1 MGKPQVVTDQSFEQE
16 VLKADGP
23 VLVDFWATWCGPCRM
38 VAPVL
43 EEVAS
48 EQGDKISIAKL
59 DVDANP
65 ITAGRFGVRAI
76 PTMILFKSG
85 REAERIVGFHPKP
98 QLMQKLTPHLSAV
111 SAAPAASASSPSAA
125 TTSTPTASRPSSNGQ
140 PPSAPSPNGPSASGS
155 PTSSTPNAGV
165 GVEKI
170 R

>member
-16 VLKADGP
+16 VLKSDTP

-38 VAPVL
+38 VGPVL

-48 EQGDKISIAKL
+48 EQGDKIRVVKL

-76 PTMILFKSG
+76 PTMIVFKNG
-85 REAERIVGFHPKP
+85 READRIVGYHPKP
-98 QLMQKLTPHLSAV
+98 QLMTKLTPHLSGV
-111 SAAPAASASSPSAA
+111 AAQSAA
-125 TTSTPTASRPSSNGQ
+125 TQPTAGTSTPQPTRPTPPTPST
-140 PPSAPSPNGPSASGS
+140 PPSVGS

-165 GVEKI
+165 GVTKI
-170 R
+170 H